1 MTRPRFQFSLRTV
14 FLLMTLC
21 AVPFAGLGWWSHKA
35 RQMRNTA
42 NAIIESGGS
51 INFAWDHQP
60 THWPLWLI
68 DLLGED
74 YFLHIE
80 TVFFSEEG
88 TDEDLVLLK
97 GLTQLE
103 RLNIQNSQVTDA
115 GLEHVKG
122 LTTLKWIDLHNT
134 RVTNDGVQRL
144 QRMLPNCKI
153 FHGHFPPP
161 TGPAGQST

>member
-1 MTRPRFQFSLRTV
+1 MPCRFQFRLRTV
-14 FLLMTLC
+14 FVLTTPC

-42 NAIIESGGS
+42 DAIIESGGS

-60 THWPLWLI
+60 THWPVWLI
-68 DLLGED
+68 KLLGKD

-88 TDEDLVLLK
+88 TDESLVLLK

-103 RLNIQNSQVTDA
+103 RLNLQNSQVTDA
-115 GLEHVKG
+115 GLEHIKG
-122 LTTLKWIDLHNT
+122 VTSLKGGGHGDRHSKQDACGDAWGQ
-134 RVTNDGVQRL
+134 TNPFLSRRDR
-144 QRMLPNCKI
+144 
-153 FHGHFPPP
+153 
-161 TGPAGQST
+161 